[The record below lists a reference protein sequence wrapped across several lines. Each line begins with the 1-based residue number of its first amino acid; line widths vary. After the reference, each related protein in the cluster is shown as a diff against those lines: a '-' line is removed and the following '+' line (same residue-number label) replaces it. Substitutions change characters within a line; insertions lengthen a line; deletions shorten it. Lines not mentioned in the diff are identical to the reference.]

1 MKTFKQILNEETISP
16 EEWRK
21 RTQENI
27 EVFKDISKAFNPM
40 EGLILTIRNIACGGN
55 PGKIKEDVRELQQCC
70 KKLIEASKKLQEK
83 Q

>member
-1 MKTFKQILNEETISP
+1 MKSFKQMLIESISE

-27 EVFKDISKAFNPM
+27 EVWKEIASAYGPID
-40 EGLILTIRNIACGGN
+40 EILSTIRNIACGGN
-55 PGKIKEDVRELQQCC
+55 PGKIKEDVRDLQQRC
-70 KKLIEASKKLQEK
+70 KRIIEASKKLQEK